1 MNRSQATH
9 SFINASPITRGEE
22 VARFDP
28 VVSPIRV
35 LSLVRTPSSFLL
47 QMATPQTIIEFPAR
61 FCEWVAMGERRGLF
75 DERILLLIL
84 GILMAA
90 ILLRA
95 LRSLLHF

>member
-1 MNRSQATH
+1 
-9 SFINASPITRGEE
+9 
-22 VARFDP
+22 
-28 VVSPIRV
+28 
-35 LSLVRTPSSFLL
+35 
-47 QMATPQTIIEFPAR
+47 
-61 FCEWVAMGERRGLF
+61 MGERRGLF